1 MHANILVKADYDGAD
16 DKTGD
21 ACWYNVGECVWA
33 RCFNLSERTFS
44 NSPLSYTDGGHTAL
58 PNPQQRK
65 VYFAEFAFVYLLKFD
80 TTPFE

>member
-1 MHANILVKADYDGAD
+1 MHDKSFFVVMLVLRIKVML
-16 DKTGD
+16 
-21 ACWYNVGECVWA
+21 VGRWMCVGP
-33 RCFNLSERTFS
+33 RCFNLSEQTFS

-58 PNPQQRK
+58 PNPQQRE